1 MSREFKATRERE
13 CVLFIGTP
21 SVCNTVT
28 FSRHVQGQSDLRV
41 YVDASA
47 SRCVCGCVCV
57 CMCVC
62 GVDVRTVTGHAR
74 AHAHG
79 HTHLRRMASL
89 LYSRIPYHAIALSL
103 SLLDYLH
110 PVVVSHLR
118 HQNLSPLRAEESTAR
133 GEECVTDC
141 NDMLSHATNMDPSNA
156 TLSKLGFVEA

>member
-1 MSREFKATRERE
+1 MSREFKATRERV

-118 HQNLSPLRAEESTAR
+118 HQNLSPNCVLKRALRAER
-133 GEECVTDC
+133 
-141 NDMLSHATNMDPSNA
+141 MRYRLQRHAIPCYKHPSNA